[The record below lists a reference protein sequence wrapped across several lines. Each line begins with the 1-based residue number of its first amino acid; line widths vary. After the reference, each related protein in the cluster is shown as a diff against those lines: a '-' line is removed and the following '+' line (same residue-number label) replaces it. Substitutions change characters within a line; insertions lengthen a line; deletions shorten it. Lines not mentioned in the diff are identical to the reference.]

1 MLFQHSLVSF
11 LLSLHLLGQTT
22 GSPAYTEQE
31 DDNYVYED
39 VNEVGEEPRA
49 EEEAEVVR
57 TPKFVTQAESVLV
70 NEGETLR
77 LPCFVDRL
85 EGFVMLWKKNGDIIT
100 VANQIIDKRVRLEEE
115 KKGNYLVIAQSGPG
129 DGGEYT
135 CQISAY
141 NPTELTHTV
150 RIRTQPVI
158 STPDEVVKGVAGSS
172 VSIKCRT
179 DAGSPA
185 PTLVWRKEGE
195 EQDLDSL
202 AGVLNFP
209 SLSRHQ
215 SGTYTCLADNGFGP
229 QPVSKS
235 VRLEVLYAPHIAV
248 EHILVHTDYRDSQ
261 ELVCTVHA
269 HPRAEVTWLKDGQPI
284 DSTLPEMAVTSEKH
298 RHSLTLVAVTTDKL
312 GQYQCKAENTIGQ
325 AIKTVTLAGHA
336 SQAVM
341 LSPSESDY
349 TGQYTLK
356 WRASSISDID
366 MFRIE
371 VQKEGQDTWEVH
383 EVEELIEKIEDS
395 TDTEEEKAVELGEIK
410 EFSPYHGSLTLEKL
424 EPATR
429 YKARVSSRNAFGF
442 NSPEE
447 VFNFATKGD
456 PFHQPS
462 VLTAAGSAPHAGAVS
477 LVLLAVVL
485 GL

>member
-1 MLFQHSLVSF
+1 VSPQSIF
-11 LLSLHLLGQTT
+11 ISWLLLLSQTS
-22 GSPAYTEQE
+22 GSPAYTAQE
-31 DDNYVYED
+31 EDNYVYED
-39 VNEVGEEPRA
+39 VNEVEEESRA
-49 EEEAEVVR
+49 EEETAVSG

-100 VANQIIDKRVRLEEE
+100 VANQIIDKRVRLEQE
-115 KKGNYLVIAQSGPG
+115 KKGNYLVISQSGPE

-135 CQISAY
+135 CQISAFY
-141 NPTELTHTV
+141 PTELTHTV
-150 RIRTQPVI
+150 RIRTKPVI
-158 STPDEVVKGVAGSS
+158 YSQQEVVKQRAGTKASL
-172 VSIKCRT
+172 KCR
-179 DAGSPA
+179 AEGSPA
-185 PTLVWRKEGE
+185 PTLVWRKDGE
-195 EQDLDSL
+195 AQDLDSV
-202 AGVLNFP
+202 AGLLTFESLN
-209 SLSRHQ
+209 RHQ

-235 VRLEVLYAPHIAV
+235 VKLEVEYGPHITV
-248 EHILVHTDYRDSQ
+248 ENKDVDTDFRDTK

-269 HPRAEVTWLKDGQPI
+269 HPRAKVTWLKDGQPI
-284 DSTLPEMAVTSEKH
+284 DSSMEDMSVTREKH

-312 GQYQCKAENTIGQ
+312 GQYQCKAENDIGQ
-325 AIKTVTLAGHA
+325 AMKTVTLKGHA
-336 SQAVM
+336 SPAVM
-341 LSPSESDY
+341 LSPTESDY
-349 TGQYTLK
+349 TSQYTLK

-371 VQKEGQDTWEVH
+371 VQKDGQDTWEVH
-383 EVEELIEKIEDS
+383 EVEELIEKIEDNE
-395 TDTEEEKAVELGEIK
+395 TLDGETK
-410 EFSPYHGSLTLEKL
+410 KSLSPYHGSLTLEKL

-462 VLTAAGSAPHAGAVS
+462 VLTAGSSVPHAEATLLLL
-477 LVLLAVVL
+477 LVTLTMVVL
-485 GL
+485 DL